1 MSWEHEKAL
10 VREDI
15 PGGFN
20 LAVGDP
26 EVLRATVLQHVDD
39 RDWVDFYS
47 KSNTGYPSLDAP
59 YWFKEAV
66 YEQNIGFHK
75 YIVPTH
81 GAKHALHAALYALTV
96 DSPVKKTAYFPRP
109 FWVSYPAMAEAAGI
123 EVAHDFGFLFQNE
136 IYDGE
141 NIIQVMASPNNPD
154 GHIFMQ
160 TYEPDIWDAAYASSA
175 YGWKGE
181 SYDAKVVVGSAG
193 KLTGSVNLRVG
204 WLMTDDADLAEKAK
218 RYVEQTTSGVSSLAM
233 AEAAVKMRAVNLTV
247 KEGYFRH
254 CRDTSALI
262 SEELVSMGFDHVSYD
277 KCGMFAWMQVKDFEK
292 LDWALAKAKVSV
304 LKGAACGAI
313 GPGYYRW
320 SLGKWRSYTED
331 ALKQLKEASK

>member
-1 MSWEHEKAL
+1 MTWEHEKIL
-10 VREDI
+10 VRDDI

-26 EVLRATVLQHVDD
+26 EVLRACVLPRIDD
-39 RDWVDFYS
+39 KDEVEFYS
-47 KSNTGYPSLDAP
+47 KLNNGYPSLDAP

-75 YIVPTH
+75 YVIPTH

-96 DSPVKKTAYFPRP
+96 DSPVKKTAFFPRP
-109 FWVSYPAMAEAAGI
+109 YWVSYPAMAEAVGI
-123 EVAHDFGFLFQNE
+123 EIAHSFSYLFEHEVFGREDIIE
-136 IYDGE
+136 I
-141 NIIQVMASPNNPD
+141 MASPNNPD
-154 GHIFMQ
+154 GHIFRQ
-160 TYEPDIWDAAYASSA
+160 NYEPDIWDAAYASSA

-181 SYDAKVVVGSAG
+181 NYDAKIVVCSAG
-193 KLTGSVNLRVG
+193 KLTGNVNLRVG

-233 AEAAVKMRAVNLTV
+233 AEAVVKMRAVTPTA
-247 KEGYFRH
+247 KEGFFKH
-254 CRDTSALI
+254 CRDTSELI
-262 SEELVSMGFDHVSYD
+262 GNELVDMGFNNVSYD
-277 KCGMFAWMQVKDFEK
+277 KRGMFAWMQVKDFEK
-292 LDWALAKAKVSV
+292 LDWALAEAKVSV
-304 LKGAACGAI
+304 LKGTACGAI

-331 ALKQLKEASK
+331 ALKQLKDCVK